1 MQTPTA
7 AVLVVGNE
15 VLSAKVRDENG
26 PHAARVL
33 RQRGVQLVAIL
44 TLPDRL
50 DVIEEAV
57 SRERQR
63 VDWLFTSGGVG
74 PTHDDVTLL
83 AIARALGRS
92 LARDPV
98 LVENIRTWHRR
109 LGSEPPE
116 AALRMADVPE
126 GTRLVGD
133 PLHPV
138 MVVENVVML
147 PGPPQFFRSQFD
159 AFASA
164 LEAPPFHLVCVY
176 LTIGE
181 SRFAQA
187 LDRVSREHPQV
198 DIGSYPRFDDADHR
212 VKVTFEGKDPAP
224 IEAAVRDFLATL
236 PPGAVVRCEA
246 APPGAGRAER
256 VDDVR

>member
-1 MQTPTA
+1 MNTPTA

-33 RQRGVQLVAIL
+33 RERGVQLVAIL

-57 SRERQR
+57 ARERTR

-83 AIARALGRS
+83 AVARALGRT
-92 LARDPV
+92 LERHPR
-98 LVENIRTWHRR
+98 LVENIRAWHRR
-109 LGSEPPE
+109 LGTEPPE

-133 PLHPV
+133 PYRPV

-147 PGPPQFFRSQFD
+147 PGPPQFFRAQFD

-164 LEAPPFHLVCVY
+164 LDAPPFHLACVY
-176 LTIGE
+176 LAIGE
-181 SRFAQA
+181 PRFAPA

-212 VKVTFEGKDPAP
+212 VKVTFEGKD
-224 IEAAVRDFLATL
+224 AAHIQAALRDFLAAL
-236 PPGAVVRCEA
+236 PQGAVVRCE
-246 APPGAGRAER
+246 GADPAGGAR
-256 VDDVR
+256 

>member
-1 MQTPTA
+1 MDTPTA

-33 RQRGVQLVAIL
+33 RERGVQLAAIL

-57 SRERQR
+57 ARERAR
-63 VDWLFTSGGVG
+63 VDWLFTSGGGG

-83 AIARALGRS
+83 AIARALGRR
-92 LARDPV
+92 LERNPA
-98 LVENIRTWHRR
+98 LVENIRAWHRR
-109 LGSEPPE
+109 VGGEPPE

-164 LEAPPFHLVCVY
+164 LDAPPFHLACVY
-176 LTIGE
+176 LGIGE

-187 LDRVSREHPQV
+187 LDEVSRRHPDV
-198 DIGSYPRFDDADHR
+198 EIGSYPRFDDADHR
-212 VKVTFEGKDPAP
+212 VKVTFEGKDPAR
-224 IEAAVRDFLATL
+224 IEAALRDFLAAL
-236 PPGAVVRCEA
+236 PTGAVIRCEQVSSS
-246 APPGAGRAER
+246 AGG
-256 VDDVR
+256 

>member
-1 MQTPTA
+1 MKTPTA
-7 AVLVVGNE
+7 AILVVGNE

-33 RQRGVQLVAIL
+33 RQRGVQLTAIL

-50 DVIEEAV
+50 DAIEEAV
-57 SRERQR
+57 ARERPR

-83 AIARALGRS
+83 AIARALGRP
-92 LARDPV
+92 LARHPV
-98 LVENIRTWHRR
+98 LVDSIRAWHGR

-147 PGPPQFFRSQFD
+147 PGPPQFFRAQFD
-159 AFASA
+159 TFASA
-164 LEAPPFHLVCVY
+164 LDAPPFHLACVY
-176 LTIGE
+176 LSIGE
-181 SRFAQA
+181 PRFAQA
-187 LDRVSREHPQV
+187 LDEVSRRYPEV
-198 DIGSYPRFDDADHR
+198 EIGSYPRFDEADHR
-212 VKVTFEGKDPAP
+212 VRVTFECKDACLVQ
-224 IEAAVRDFLATL
+224 AALRSFLAAL
-236 PPGAVVRCEA
+236 PEGAVVRCEGVS
-246 APPGAGRAER
+246 PG
-256 VDDVR
+256 